1 MISPAAL
8 HALRS
13 QFTPGSRVELLQ
25 MEDTQAPP
33 IGTKGTVIGVDDTGS
48 LMVRWDN
55 GSGLNALYGI
65 DRCRII
71 TE

>member
-8 HALRS
+8 RS
-13 QFTPGSRVELLQ
+13 QYTPGTRVELLQ

-33 IGTKGTVIGVDDTGS
+33 IGTKGTVIGIDDTGS
-48 LMVRWDN
+48 LMVHWDN
-55 GSGLNALYGI
+55 GSELNVLYGI

-71 TE
+71 IE